1 MDELPLAKIKKI
13 KYQKELIMKKSMVI
27 FIMSTI
33 LLNVNGQDL
42 AKGNM
47 INSSEEFNTLSG
59 LLAQFKG
66 NVIYI
71 DFWAS
76 WCAPCLKEL
85 KHDSE
90 LDTFFLNN
98 NIAMLYIAVE
108 MKTKNEEEK
117 KLSMKKWRDLV
128 NNNKLTGYNYYTQN
142 RSSFMTDVYG
152 IVMGK
157 LSLPRFV
164 IVDANGVIVK
174 NNAKKPSEKDKLI
187 KQISK
192 YLINN

>member
-1 MDELPLAKIKKI
+1 
-13 KYQKELIMKKSMVI
+13 
-27 FIMSTI
+27 
-33 LLNVNGQDL
+33 
-42 AKGNM
+42 
-47 INSSEEFNTLSG
+47 
-59 LLAQFKG
+59 
-66 NVIYI
+66 
-71 DFWAS
+71 
-76 WCAPCLKEL
+76 
-85 KHDSE
+85 
-90 LDTFFLNN
+90 
-98 NIAMLYIAVE
+98 MLYIAVE

-192 YLINN
+192 YLLST